1 MKNISLNIPDMQS
14 AHCQM
19 RVKNAIQDIDGIS
32 IDKVEPGTVSFTVAN
47 EQSQVLA
54 IHAIEQAGYT
64 VNPSDNQDT
73 ANDAPACC
81 TTK

>member
-14 AHCQM
+14 MHCQT
-19 RVKNAIQDIDGIS
+19 RVSNAIKDIDGIS
-32 IDKVEPGTVSFTVAN
+32 IEKVEAGSLSFTVAN

-64 VNPSDNQDT
+64 VNPT
-73 ANDAPACC
+73 EANDSPSCC
-81 TTK
+81 TTT